1 MAWRQFMETSL
12 SIGTLAK
19 ECGLT
24 VEAIRYY
31 EKQGL
36 MPKPHRTESGYRFY
50 KATDIDRLSFI
61 LRLKR
66 LGFSLKE
73 IRELLLLKSAP
84 EKNHQ
89 QIHQLA
95 EEKLEDIEH
104 RIKDMLRVR
113 HDLVTLL
120 KSCSKAH
127 QDSSCPI
134 LNASNPFAKDS

>member
-1 MAWRQFMETSL
+1 METSL

-19 ECGLT
+19 ECGLS

-36 MPKPHRTESGYRFY
+36 MPKPQRTGSGYRFY
-50 KATDIDRLSFI
+50 KTTDIDRLSFI

-95 EEKLEDIEH
+95 EEKLVDIEH

-113 HDLVTLL
+113 HDLLTLL
-120 KSCSKAH
+120 KSCSKTH
-127 QDSSCPI
+127 QESVCPI
-134 LNASNPFAKDS
+134 LNTPNSLPKDLQS